1 MNEGEDLYD
10 RLQLF
15 HKRVSEQS
23 IELKI
28 DDRNLDF
35 VSIKQ
40 LADDKAKE
48 FTSQPMLLAWYNG
61 KTGDFVPK
69 AECGSGP
76 KPGWIVYAET
86 RGGDIV
92 IDINEERYVF
102 IYKSI
107 S

>member
-1 MNEGEDLYD
+1 MTGRSCSIKECLNNP
-10 RLQLF
+10 
-15 HKRVSEQS
+15 

-28 DDRNLDF
+28 DDKDLDF
-35 VSIKQ
+35 ASIKQ
-40 LADDKAKE
+40 LAA
-48 FTSQPMLLAWYNG
+48 SHPMLLAWYNG

-92 IDINEERYVF
+92 IDINDQRYVF
-102 IYKSI
+102 IYKSL

>member
-1 MNEGEDLYD
+1 MTSCSFSIKECLTNP
-10 RLQLF
+10 
-15 HKRVSEQS
+15 

-28 DDRNLDF
+28 DDKDLDF
-35 VSIKQ
+35 ASIKQ
-40 LADDKAKE
+40 IADDKAKE
-48 FTSQPMLLAWYNG
+48 FASHPMLLAWYNG
-61 KTGDFVPK
+61 RTGDFVPK
-69 AECGSGP
+69 AECGNGP

-107 S
+107 T